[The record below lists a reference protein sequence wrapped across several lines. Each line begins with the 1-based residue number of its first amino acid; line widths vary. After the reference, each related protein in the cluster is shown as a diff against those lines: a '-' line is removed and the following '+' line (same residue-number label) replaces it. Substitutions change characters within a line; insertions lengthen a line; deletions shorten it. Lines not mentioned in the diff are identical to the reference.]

1 MIDDIGF
8 AWLSVSLSP
17 SAMKVLSAVH
27 GDWKVRGKEWSHNIL
42 IMTSIFIFKKRKE
55 KQLLTEKST
64 FFIFKNVRIK
74 LIYENL
80 CQLSDVG
87 DKDFFA
93 WA

>member
-1 MIDDIGF
+1 
-8 AWLSVSLSP
+8 
-17 SAMKVLSAVH
+17 
-27 GDWKVRGKEWSHNIL
+27 
-42 IMTSIFIFKKRKE
+42 MTSIFIVKKRKE
-55 KQLLTEKST
+55 KGLLTEKST